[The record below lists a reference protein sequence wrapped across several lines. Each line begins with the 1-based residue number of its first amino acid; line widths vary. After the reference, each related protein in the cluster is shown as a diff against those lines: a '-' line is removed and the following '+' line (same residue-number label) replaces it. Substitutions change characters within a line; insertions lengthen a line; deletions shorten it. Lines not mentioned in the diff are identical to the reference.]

1 MEKENFMQIAS
12 NFYDAVQDQD
22 NASKPNSKD
31 LSFVASCMIPTRT
44 RAEVDLLYSD
54 CERRLEII
62 KSIHDYV
69 SGTDSGLATE
79 IWNSVQIAA
88 FWAFLFTIS
97 LQQLVD
103 IEIFLRNSSSPDGS
117 QLLTRLYRL
126 QVDVNQIERMLN
138 TFFAMSSMNKQVPL
152 NMHVNRDRNVVK
164 QCLERDQSHC
174 VAQSQTRASGSL
186 VPTASEKTRRIFVLG
201 VGNLG
206 VLFATSLAK
215 LAPRPPITLVVHRK
229 ELLEQWA
236 SDPSLKISRNGV
248 SERMTGFDIEWWTDQ
263 KPDHGV
269 VKHVA
274 DGGAIPNLLVTTK
287 ASAALPEID
296 RLRRYL
302 DENSVVAFAQNGMC
316 KLWPPHGHAYN
327 SHRYASRPPPSW
339 LACVTTHGVTSRGRY
354 TSEHASVADLKIG
367 SVLSG
372 PQGGAS
378 STYLAEQ
385 LARAPFLHGQQ
396 VLRADLWTLQ
406 LEKLVV
412 NCIINPLTALLRCKN
427 GYLFEKTEG
436 PLMRLIDVLL
446 AEASAVLQHVIQHP
460 STDTILD
467 DARNTTSVIDRQM
480 LLERFSQTRLKQMLL
495 VVGHKVRDNT
505 SSMLQDVRAGR
516 QTEIQDFNGWLVDV
530 AAFLDP
536 GLDTSNHELL
546 IELVENGVDVDETS
560 IESHFP
566 VLSGQV

>member
-1 MEKENFMQIAS
+1 MAS
-12 NFYDAVQDQD
+12 
-22 NASKPNSKD
+22 PNPPWLQSVFDDCTAAPK
-31 LSFVASCMIPTRT
+31 LFAWTPANISSRT
-44 RAEVDLLYSD
+44 QAL
-54 CERRLEII
+54 
-62 KSIHDYV
+62 
-69 SGTDSGLATE
+69 
-79 IWNSVQIAA
+79 
-88 FWAFLFTIS
+88 
-97 LQQLVD
+97 
-103 IEIFLRNSSSPDGS
+103 
-117 QLLTRLYRL
+117 
-126 QVDVNQIERMLN
+126 
-138 TFFAMSSMNKQVPL
+138 
-152 NMHVNRDRNVVK
+152 
-164 QCLERDQSHC
+164 
-174 VAQSQTRASGSL
+174 SQTRASGSQ

-274 DGGAIPNLLVTTK
+274 DGGAIPNLV
-287 ASAALPEID
+287 
-296 RLRRYL
+296 
-302 DENSVVAFAQNGMC
+302 NGMC
-316 KLWPPHGHAYN
+316 KLWPPHGRAYT

-372 PQGGAS
+372 PRGGPS

-396 VLRADLWTLQ
+396 VMRAELWTLQ

-427 GYLFEKTEG
+427 GYLFEKPEG

-446 AEASAVLQHVIQHP
+446 AEASAVLQQVIQHP
-460 STDTILD
+460 SSDAILD
-467 DARNTTSVIDRQM
+467 DAQNTTSVNDRQM
-480 LLERFSQTRLKQMLL
+480 LLERFSQTQLKQMLL

-516 QTEIQDFNGWLVDV
+516 QTEIQDFNGWLVDM

>member
-1 MEKENFMQIAS
+1 MAWRPHRVLKPLAIARRS
-12 NFYDAVQDQD
+12 MSM
-22 NASKPNSKD
+22 ASARRMASPNPQWLQSVFDDCAAAPK
-31 LSFVASCMIPTRT
+31 LFAWTPANISSRT
-44 RAEVDLLYSD
+44 
-54 CERRLEII
+54 
-62 KSIHDYV
+62 
-69 SGTDSGLATE
+69 
-79 IWNSVQIAA
+79 Q
-88 FWAFLFTIS
+88 
-97 LQQLVD
+97 
-103 IEIFLRNSSSPDGS
+103 
-117 QLLTRLYRL
+117 
-126 QVDVNQIERMLN
+126 
-138 TFFAMSSMNKQVPL
+138 
-152 NMHVNRDRNVVK
+152 
-164 QCLERDQSHC
+164 
-174 VAQSQTRASGSL
+174 AQSQTQASGSL
-186 VPTASEKTRRIFVLG
+186 VPSASEKTRRIFVLG

-206 VLFATSLAK
+206 V
-215 LAPRPPITLVVHRK
+215 
-229 ELLEQWA
+229 
-236 SDPSLKISRNGV
+236 
-248 SERMTGFDIEWWTDQ
+248 

-287 ASAALPEID
+287 ASVALPEID

-316 KLWPPHGHAYN
+316 KLWPPHGRAYT

-367 SVLSG
+367 SVLPG

-427 GYLFEKTEG
+427 GYLFEKPDG

-446 AEASAVLQHVIQHP
+446 AEASAVLQHVVQHP

-467 DARNTTSVIDRQM
+467 DARNTASAIDRHM
-480 LLERFSQTRLKQMLL
+480 LLERFSQTQLKRMLL

-516 QTEIQDFNGWLVDV
+516 QTEIQDFNGWLVHM

-546 IELVENGVDVDETS
+546 IELVENGVDVDEAS

-566 VLSGQV
+566 VFSGQV

>member
-1 MEKENFMQIAS
+1 MAWRPHRILNPLAIARRS
-12 NFYDAVQDQD
+12 MSM
-22 NASKPNSKD
+22 ASARRMASPNPPWLQSVFDDCTAAPK
-31 LSFVASCMIPTRT
+31 LFAWTPANISSRT
-44 RAEVDLLYSD
+44 QAL
-54 CERRLEII
+54 
-62 KSIHDYV
+62 
-69 SGTDSGLATE
+69 
-79 IWNSVQIAA
+79 
-88 FWAFLFTIS
+88 
-97 LQQLVD
+97 
-103 IEIFLRNSSSPDGS
+103 
-117 QLLTRLYRL
+117 
-126 QVDVNQIERMLN
+126 
-138 TFFAMSSMNKQVPL
+138 
-152 NMHVNRDRNVVK
+152 
-164 QCLERDQSHC
+164 
-174 VAQSQTRASGSL
+174 SQTRASGSQ

-274 DGGAIPNLLVTTK
+274 DGGAIPNLVVTTK

-302 DENSVVAFAQNGMC
+302 DEDSVVAFAQNGMC

-372 PQGGAS
+372 PRGGPS

-427 GYLFEKTEG
+427 GYLFEKPEG

-446 AEASAVLQHVIQHP
+446 AEASAVLQQVIQHP
-460 STDTILD
+460 SSDAILD
-467 DARNTTSVIDRQM
+467 DAQNTTSVNDRQM
-480 LLERFSQTRLKQMLL
+480 LLERFSQTQLKQMLL

-516 QTEIQDFNGWLVDV
+516 QTEIQDFNGWLVDM